1 MNLLHKHHGYS
12 ADLIYRDGSGSGDG
26 SGFSS
31 GYDEGSGK
39 GKGDGT
45 GYTINWII

>member
-1 MNLLHKHHGYS
+1 MNLLHRHHGDF
-12 ADLIYRDGSGSGDG
+12 ADLICRSGDG